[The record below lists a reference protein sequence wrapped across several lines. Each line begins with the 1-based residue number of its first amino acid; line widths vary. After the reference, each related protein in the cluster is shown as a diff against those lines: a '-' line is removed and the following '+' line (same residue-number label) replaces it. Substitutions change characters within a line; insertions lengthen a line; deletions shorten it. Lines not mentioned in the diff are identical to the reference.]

1 VWTALSKRAK
11 YTIAGA
17 AALALTSAG
26 LATAALSGNA
36 NADRLAQQRATSQDL
51 TGAAETP
58 SSSLLPSTAASSAAP
73 QVGQPA
79 QAPAGGPGAGPSAS
93 PPAAKPAPPKPKPK
107 PKPRPKPKPKPR
119 PPVPPA
125 TDGSVGAQL
134 LVYINTKRAAIGLY
148 AYKMS
153 PGLVRSATLHSQCM
167 AATQT
172 LTHLCTK
179 AIDTGKAEKPIGERF
194 IGVPWRGASENAGQE
209 NASNTTASIL
219 AAVERS
225 TDAMLGEAP
234 GNDGHR
240 KNLLSNS
247 SKLIGIGVVRD
258 SGGKIWLTQDFVN
271 PA

>member
-36 NADRLAQQRATSQDL
+36 NADRLSQQRAVAAQNL
-51 TGAAETP
+51 TGTEETP
-58 SSSLLPSTAASSAAP
+58 GASALPSAAASSAAP
-73 QVGQPA
+73 QVGEPA

-93 PPAAKPAPPKPKPK
+93 PPAPAPPRPKPKPVPKPK
-107 PKPRPKPKPKPR
+107 PKPRPR

-125 TDGSVGAQL
+125 VDGTVGAQL
-134 LVYINTKRAAIGLY
+134 LVYINTKRAAKGLY
-148 AYKMS
+148 AYKLS
-153 PGLVRSATLHSQCM
+153 PGLVRAATLHSQCM
-167 AATQT
+167 AAEQR
-172 LTHLCTK
+172 LSHLCN
-179 AIDTGKAEKPIGERF
+179 GEKPIGERF

-209 NASNTTASIL
+209 NASNSNASIL

-225 TDAMLGEAP
+225 TDSMLGEGP
-234 GNDGHR
+234 GGGHFE
-240 KNLLSNS
+240 NLMSNS
-247 SKLIGIGVVRD
+247 SKLIGIGVLRD

>member
-51 TGAAETP
+51 TGATETP
-58 SSSLLPSTAASSAAP
+58 SSSLLPSAAASSAAP
-73 QVGQPA
+73 QVGEPA

-93 PPAAKPAPPKPKPK
+93 PPAAKPAPPKPRPVPK
-107 PKPRPKPKPKPR
+107 PKPKPKPR

-125 TDGSVGAQL
+125 TDGSVGAKL
-134 LVYINTKRAAIGLY
+134 LVYINTKRAAKGLY

-209 NASNTTASIL
+209 NASNTAASIL

-225 TDAMLGEAP
+225 TDAMLGEGP
-234 GNDGHR
+234 GGGHFE
-240 KNLLSNS
+240 NLMSNS

-258 SGGKIWLTQDFVN
+258 SRGKVWLTQDFVN

>member
-1 VWTALSKRAK
+1 MWTALSKRAK

-51 TGAAETP
+51 TGATETP
-58 SSSLLPSTAASSAAP
+58 SSSLLPSAAASSAAP
-73 QVGQPA
+73 QVGEPA

-93 PPAAKPAPPKPKPK
+93 PPAPKPAPPKPRPVPK
-107 PKPRPKPKPKPR
+107 PKPKPKPR

-125 TDGSVGAQL
+125 TDGSVGAKL
-134 LVYINTKRAAIGLY
+134 LVYINTKRAANGLY
-148 AYKMS
+148 AYKVS

-167 AATQT
+167 AAEQR
-172 LTHLCTK
+172 LSHLCN
-179 AIDTGKAEKPIGERF
+179 GEKPIGERF

-258 SGGKIWLTQDFVN
+258 SRGKIWLTQDFVN